1 MENKYLSPETQEVG
15 LATEA
20 FCLAASVADYKNPFK
35 EEEQW

>member
-1 MENKYLSPETQEVG
+1 MENKYSSPEIQEIG